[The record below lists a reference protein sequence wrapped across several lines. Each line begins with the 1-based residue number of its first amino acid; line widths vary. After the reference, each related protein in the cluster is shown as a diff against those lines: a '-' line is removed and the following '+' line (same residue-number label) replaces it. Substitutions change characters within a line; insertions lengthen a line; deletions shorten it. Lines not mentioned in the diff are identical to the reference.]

1 MSDPGRPGSQPQP
14 EVGPFPGAALSRAHL
29 DFLLSVDSPTIAN
42 AIERFDVRDRTE
54 GYIGGTVRCLFPA
67 LGPMVG
73 QAVTVRMT
81 SRRGPAASLD
91 GYWRMWEVLAA
102 APSPSVLVVQ
112 DVSGAPTRCA
122 YVGEVMATLANR
134 LGCVGFVTDGGVRD
148 VGETE
153 ALGFHVFSTQVVV
166 SHGNFEI
173 LDVDSDVTLDGQ
185 VVRSGDIL
193 HGDRNGIV
201 IVPQDVLEELRSAA
215 AAIRANEAEFM
226 EYIGSSEFTV
236 AEAKRRAGY

>member
-1 MSDPGRPGSQPQP
+1 MSATGRPESQAHPS
-14 EVGPFPGAALSRAHL
+14 VGPSRGPGLSRTHL
-29 DFLLSVDSPTIAN
+29 EFLRSVDSPTIAN

-54 GYIGGTVRCLFPA
+54 GYIGGTVRCMFPA
-67 LGPMVG
+67 LGTMVG
-73 QAVTVRMT
+73 QAVTVTMS
-81 SRRGPAASLD
+81 SRRGPAASRD
-91 GYWRMWEVLAA
+91 GYWRMWDALAA

-122 YVGEVMATLANR
+122 YIGEVMATLANR
-134 LGCVGFVTDGGVRD
+134 LDCVGFVTDGGVRD
-148 VGETE
+148 LGETE

-173 LDVDSDVTLDGQ
+173 LDVGSDVTLDGQ

-201 IVPQDVLEELRSAA
+201 IVPQEVLEELQSVAEDIHA
-215 AAIRANEAEFM
+215 GEAEFM
-226 EYIGSSEFTV
+226 EYIRSSEFTV